1 MSLVSGLLNKSCTI
15 IRQPMKSDGKGAW
28 IPDGSATTIAT
39 GVLICINQRS
49 ADQVRHEGG
58 REIVSTHTGF
68 MEYRPEGL
76 FLPNDMVSEVFLNS
90 NPTQFDLDIVN
101 TPDGQKTVHRI
112 YQLQTVY
119 DPNGERDHLE
129 ADIIV
134 YKGRRPIL

>member
-1 MSLVSGLLNKSCTI
+1 MSLVTGLLNKKCTI
-15 IRQPMKSDGKGAW
+15 IRQSMKSDGKGGW
-28 IPDGSATTIAT
+28 VPDGSVTVIAT
-39 GVLICINQRS
+39 NVLICINQRS

-68 MEYRPEGL
+68 MEYVPEGQ
-76 FLPNDMVSEVFLNS
+76 FLPNDMVSEVYLAS
-90 NPTQFDLDIVN
+90 NPDQFDLDIVN
-101 TPDGQKTVHRI
+101 TTEGQKTIHRI

-134 YKGRRPIL
+134 YKGRRPIQ